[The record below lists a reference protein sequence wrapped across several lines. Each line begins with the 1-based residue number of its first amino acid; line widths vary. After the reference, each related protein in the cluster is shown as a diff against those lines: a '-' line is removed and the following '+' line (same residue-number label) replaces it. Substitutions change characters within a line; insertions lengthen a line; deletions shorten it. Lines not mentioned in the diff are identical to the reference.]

1 MQTSF
6 HENPGKVV
14 DITALDKEILFS
26 SLLIVDYFYDKSD
39 YSNLNILS
47 QYEKYI
53 PLGLE
58 EDYIN
63 IYNQK
68 NTEVD
73 IYCYMKHAD
82 EYFYNSNNP
91 ISKILYLYIINQR
104 LYLSRFIFL
113 NKERIEPIKD
123 AFIYFY
129 KHSLISERFFSFMQ
143 NLFRILY
150 ELLSDD
156 EKKYFIDNI
165 IYPYLEKDLSVSS
178 NGYSRNSGL
187 IDLIIKIFGPDYLKY
202 NILLYRIKSTSYD
215 ARRSSLLIDIY
226 SSINK
231 NKLIL
236 LSQED
241 EIKDT
246 YQYNE
251 LKKYIS
257 NTEK

>member
-1 MQTSF
+1 LQTSL

-14 DITALDKEILFS
+14 DITALDKEVLFS
-26 SLLIVDYFYDKSD
+26 ALLIVDYFYDKSD

-53 PLGLE
+53 PLSPE

-73 IYCYMKHAD
+73 IYCYMKRAD

-91 ISKILYLYIINQR
+91 ISKIIYLYIINQR

-113 NKERIEPIKD
+113 NKERIGPIKD

-129 KHSLISERFFSFMQ
+129 KHSLISGRFFEFMR
-143 NLFRILY
+143 NLFNTLSD
-150 ELLSDD
+150 LLSDD

-165 IYPYLEKDLSVSS
+165 IFPYLEKDLSVSG

-187 IDLIIKIFGPDYLKY
+187 IDLIIKMFGPDYLKY
-202 NILLYRIKSTSYD
+202 NILLYTIKSASF
-215 ARRSSLLIDIY
+215 APNKSSLLLGIY

-257 NTEK
+257 DTQK